1 MEAVSPVVTVAVPT
15 FQRPEGLRRC
25 IDSILAQDH
34 PAVEIIISDNASAD
48 RTEELCRDYAAR
60 EPSIT
65 YLRRESNVGAT
76 ANFEGLRGR
85 GTGTYFTFIGDDDWM
100 GPGYLS
106 ACVAALEAD
115 PGLVVAAGRSTYH
128 HPDGRQVP
136 EPHPINLSSEA
147 AGDRIC
153 AYYRVV
159 RANGVFYGVTR
170 AGADAAVGPLRNCQ
184 GADLLHVAALAY
196 QGRIVTLEH
205 VALHRAV
212 GGATRNLANVARTL
226 GLGWFQTYAP
236 QLAVVGFVVR
246 DVAWASP
253 VYADRGRFGRIVLAG
268 RAGWAIFWH
277 YMPEAVGKVV
287 RLVLARLRGR
297 RGSGGGRARSGVL
310 PRLVGSKGP
319 T

>member
-1 MEAVSPVVTVAVPT
+1 MEAVSPIVTVAVPT

-48 RTEELCRDYAAR
+48 DTEELCRGYAAR

-65 YLRRESNVGAT
+65 YLRRDVNVGAT
-76 ANFEGLRGR
+76 ANFEGLRGH
-85 GTGTYFTFIGDDDWM
+85 GTGAYFAFLGDDDWM

-128 HPDGRQVP
+128 HPDGREVP
-136 EPHPINLSSEA
+136 EPHPITLSSDVADE
-147 AGDRIC
+147 RIC
-153 AYYRVV
+153 AYLRVV
-159 RANGVFYGVTR
+159 RANGVFYGVSR
-170 AGADAAVGPLRNCQ
+170 AEAIAAVGPLQNCQ

-196 QGRIVTLEH
+196 QGRIVTLGH

-253 VYADRGRFGRIVLAG
+253 VYADRGRVRRVVLAG

-277 YMPEAVGKVV
+277 YMPEAAGKVV
-287 RLVLARLRGR
+287 QLVRTKV
-297 RGSGGGRARSGVL
+297 RA
-310 PRLVGSKGP
+310 
-319 T
+319 